1 MKKIRNILI
10 ICVLTMFM
18 IPLYSK
24 AQTINLKSSNKNDM
38 VKPGDKIDIIISKEG
53 IEDNYQIDGVLSY
66 DENILELQTQQDGKK
81 YVVLDEN
88 VNFVQMNSKNNFS
101 VMSDNSNNEDIIK
114 FTFLVKKNTKF
125 DSTQVKID
133 NMNVIN
139 YNLDFIISNSSQEI
153 TLKRKNFSY
162 GIIIILIIFNMV
174 FPVIIDNL
182 IQEDYLNKLG
192 KNDFSLQCIC
202 LLLGVVQIIFTL
214 GNISLTAISREGKD
228 AIFMKYIPV
237 PIFKQFLWK
246 SIPQI
251 FCNLLLIIGITFV
264 VAINMPKISIIY
276 YIVSIALAMILN
288 IINSFLMLI
297 VDLKKPNLDW
307 ITETSVLKDNR
318 NKLYQYVLTILIV
331 LTLLYFT
338 KIFNNID
345 IKLSVSI
352 ISIIFIVTLI
362 IILLYIKRN
371 INKLFKNIY

>member
-139 YNLDFIISNSSQEI
+139 YNLDFIISNSSHEI

-162 GIIIILIIFNMV
+162 GIIIILII
-174 FPVIIDNL
+174 VII
-182 IQEDYLNKLG
+182 
-192 KNDFSLQCIC
+192 
-202 LLLGVVQIIFTL
+202 
-214 GNISLTAISREGKD
+214 
-228 AIFMKYIPV
+228 
-237 PIFKQFLWK
+237 
-246 SIPQI
+246 
-251 FCNLLLIIGITFV
+251 IIGI
-264 VAINMPKISIIY
+264 IMKLKMKNKKNKIR
-276 YIVSIALAMILN
+276 
-288 IINSFLMLI
+288 
-297 VDLKKPNLDW
+297 KKA
-307 ITETSVLKDNR
+307 
-318 NKLYQYVLTILIV
+318 QH
-331 LTLLYFT
+331 
-338 KIFNNID
+338 
-345 IKLSVSI
+345 
-352 ISIIFIVTLI
+352 
-362 IILLYIKRN
+362 
-371 INKLFKNIY
+371 